1 MADLTASPSPRV
13 GYPAAWQLFFG
24 LRLRFLPYAV
34 ARRAGR
40 CRGAASELHTQGI
53 ELRLRSTLLRCQP
66 FQNSR
71 LAFLT
76 PFRQMRRVQTVSPK
90 HSANLARLSCRICF
104 RQNFLLVLCR
114 VLASFGSS

>member
-1 MADLTASPSPRV
+1 MADLTTSRSPRA
-13 GYPAAWQLFFG
+13 GCPAAWQV
-24 LRLRFLPYAV
+24 FLDFDYDFCPTQLLGEPAV
-34 ARRAGR
+34 V
-40 CRGAASELHTQGI
+40 AAQLLNFHTQGI
-53 ELRLRSTLLRCQP
+53 DLRLRSTLLRCQP